1 VPEYRLCWMDGVGR
15 IESLEV
21 IIADNDDDGLA
32 IARAMKK
39 TVKSELWDRDRL
51 VAKIAA
57 HQS

>member
-21 IIADNDDDGLA
+21 IIADNDDDALA

-57 HQS
+57 HQP

>member
-1 VPEYRLCWMDGVGR
+1 MPEYRLCWMDGVGR

-21 IIADNDDDGLA
+21 IIADNDDDALA

-57 HQS
+57 HQP

>member
-1 VPEYRLCWMDGVGR
+1 MDGVGR

-21 IIADNDDDGLA
+21 IIADNDDDALA

-57 HQS
+57 HQP

>member
-1 VPEYRLCWMDGVGR
+1 MDGVGR

-57 HQS
+57 HQP

>member
-57 HQS
+57 HQP

>member
-1 VPEYRLCWMDGVGR
+1 MPEYRLYWMDGVGR
-15 IESLEV
+15 VESLEV
-21 IIADNDDDGLA
+21 IIADNDDDALA